1 MTSPRRRPARDVRR
15 WLGLLLISITSTTL
29 LTPLLTSGGAA
40 AAPLET
46 ELRLNSLS
54 PISVQDGA
62 TVRASGSFTSNR
74 TVDDVIVRFEV
85 GNTPFS
91 SRSSIAEA
99 AANPP
104 FTSAVFGADD
114 DLRKVRKGD
123 TEQFTIKFPAEDLP
137 LSASGVYPIRVAAF
151 DADGE
156 QIASVSSFLPW
167 APEPLDAIPTRLL
180 MIWPLIG
187 DSELATLP
195 AASADAEV
203 QRDELL
209 TGSLEGPGRLATLV
223 RAGELAPATWVV
235 DPAIIDQAAELGT
248 GPAHDWLESVAT
260 EAKDRTMVALPY
272 GDPDVA
278 AVGAAG
284 RPGFLVQG
292 QTKGDRV
299 FSRVLGAEP
308 RTDFS
313 WPADGAGDEQTISVS
328 GRAGD
333 AFVLL
338 DNRNAPLVTPPTYT
352 PSGRI
357 AWSDPELDVLL
368 ADGPA
373 SALVASPASTASDVL
388 LARQRFLAETYLHS
402 LENPFAQRLL
412 VVAPPRR
419 WDPSELWADQLVQA
433 IRHARWLNP
442 VTLDEAVKP
451 SPPPF
456 ARETPSI
463 PNDSA
468 DHQLSAGLV
477 FAAQDALVDNRRL
490 AAILTRPEEVAPP
503 IEDELFTSVSTAWRS
518 DPAAAETAQQATL
531 DRLSSLRGGVRI
543 LSGGGTLADDRGS
556 FPVTLR
562 NELDQRVVVRLAVTT
577 TDQLRLRVTGPDE
590 EIKIG
595 PDRSRSMQVDLD
607 AVTSG
612 RLSFEAQLETPGGA
626 PYSEPVTIAVDVRGY
641 GQVTLL
647 VFGAAVALLILAAG
661 IRLFRRIRA
670 ARRGAT

>member
-29 LTPLLTSGGAA
+29 LTPLLSSGGAA
-40 AAPLET
+40 AAPVDT
-46 ELRLNSLS
+46 ELRLTSFS

-62 TVRASGSFTSNR
+62 TVRTSGSFTSSK
-74 TVDDVIVRFEV
+74 TVDEVTVRFEV
-85 GNTPFS
+85 GTTPFT

-114 DLRKVRKGD
+114 DLRKVRRGD
-123 TEQFTIKFPAEDLP
+123 TEQFTIKFPAEDL
-137 LSASGVYPIRVAAF
+137 LLAGSGVYPMRVVAV
-151 DADGE
+151 DASGE
-156 QIASVSSFLPW
+156 QLAAVSSFLPW
-167 APEPLDAIPTRLL
+167 APESLGPVPTRLL
-180 MIWPLIG
+180 MFWPLIG

-209 TGSLEGPGRLATLV
+209 TTALQSPGRLATLV
-223 RAGELAPATWVV
+223 RAGQRVPATWVV
-235 DPAIIDQAAELGT
+235 DPALLNQAAELAT
-248 GPAHDWLESVAT
+248 GLADDWLQSVAT
-260 EAKDRTMVALPY
+260 QASDHLMVALPY

-299 FSRVLGAEP
+299 FSRVLDAEP
-308 RTDFS
+308 RSDVS
-313 WPADGAGDEQTISVS
+313 WPADGAGDERTISTS

-338 DNRNAPLVTPPTYT
+338 DNANAPLVTPPTYT

-357 AWSDPELDVLL
+357 AWSGPDLDVLL

-373 SALVASPASTASDVL
+373 SALVASPASTANDVL

-402 LENPFAQRLL
+402 LEYPSAERLL
-412 VVAPPRR
+412 VIAPPRR
-419 WDPSELWADQLVQA
+419 WAPSEPWADQLVSA
-433 IRHARWLNP
+433 IRNANWLNP
-442 VTLDEAVKP
+442 VTLDQAVKP

-456 ARETPSI
+456 ERETPSI
-463 PNDSA
+463 PSDSA
-468 DHQLSAGLV
+468 DRQLSADMV
-477 FAAQDALVDNRRL
+477 IAAQDALVDNRRL
-490 AAILTRPEEVAPP
+490 AAILTRPREVTPP

-518 DPAAAETAQQATL
+518 DPAAAESAQQATL
-531 DRLSSLRGGVRI
+531 ERLTSLRSSVRI
-543 LSGGGTLADDRGS
+543 VSQGGTLADDRGS
-556 FPVTLR
+556 FPVSLV
-562 NELDQRVVVRLAVTT
+562 NELDQRVVVRLAVTA
-577 TDQLRLRVTGPDE
+577 TDPFRLRVTGPDE

-595 PDRSRSMQVDLD
+595 PERRVTEQVELD

-612 RLSFEAQLETPGGA
+612 RLSFDAQLETPGGA
-626 PYSEPVTIAVDVRGY
+626 EYSEPVTVDVDVRGY

-647 VFGAAVALLILAAG
+647 VFGVAVALLILAVC
-661 IRLFRRIRA
+661 IRVFRRIRA